1 MKKASGVLFLL
12 GAALFWGVAFVA
24 QDVGVEHIEP
34 FTFTAV
40 RCFLGGVALLI
51 LAVISDLI
59 KKKKNPETL
68 TPEEKKTR
76 IKNLAISGLICG
88 AIMACATNL
97 QQIGLVYTTA
107 GKSGFITACYIVLVP
122 IISLFFHKKCPLTVW
137 IAVALVVVGLYF
149 LCLSDGFSG
158 FNKGDA
164 ITFACTFAFA
174 FHIIAVDRCVAKTDG
189 IKLACAQC
197 FVCSAISAVFML
209 IFEHPTMDG
218 LIKAYIPLLYTG
230 IMSAGVAYM
239 FQILGQKRLSPTV
252 ASLIM
257 SLESVISVIA
267 AWIILNQKL
276 STREIIGCVVIFSAI
291 ILAQLPK
298 ELFMKLK
305 IKPKNK

>member
-12 GAALFWGVAFVA
+12 GAALLWGVAFVA
-24 QDVGVEHIEP
+24 QDVGLEHIEP

-40 RCFLGGVALLI
+40 RCFLGGIALLI
-51 LAVISDLI
+51 IALISDLL

-68 TPEEKKTR
+68 SPEEKKTR
-76 IKNLAISGLICG
+76 RKNLIISGLACG

-122 IISLFFHKKCPLTVW
+122 IIGLFFRKKCPITVW
-137 IAVALVVVGLYF
+137 IAVVLAVVGLYF
-149 LCLSDGFSG
+149 LCLSDGFVG

-164 ITFACTFAFA
+164 ITFGCTVAFA
-174 FHIIAVDRCVAKTDG
+174 FHIIAVDYFVENTDG

-197 FVCSAISAVFML
+197 FVCSAISAVFMF

-218 LIKAYIPLLYTG
+218 LLKAYIPLLYTG
-230 IMSAGVAYM
+230 VMSAGVAYM

-267 AWIILNQKL
+267 AWLILDQKL
-276 STREIIGCVVIFSAI
+276 SPREIIGCVVIFAAI
-291 ILAQLPK
+291 VLAQLPK
-298 ELFMKLK
+298 DLFSKLK
-305 IKPKNK
+305 IKNK